1 MDAAKLV
8 RPPVLDPQLSDRR
21 NATPKE
27 SAMQTPTSAALH
39 AQRQRGMARVS
50 LIIVVI
56 AAVLVGWGLYSRH
69 RASAALVKTTDAQI
83 AQPVQV
89 VKPKASTDDLVLL
102 LPGNVQALSEAPIYA
117 RTDGYLKRWLVDIGT
132 PVKAGQELA
141 EIDAPEVDQQLRAAQ
156 ADLVNSEANEKIAK
170 VTADRWRDLR
180 ESDSVSKQEADEK
193 IATADASAGTAN
205 AARAEVQRLKE
216 LTGYKKIVAPF
227 DGVITARSTDLG
239 QLIAAGSSGVELFR
253 IADMRSLRLYV
264 SVPQQY
270 AAVMKAGLTADVR
283 FPDRPGTPITAT
295 VARTSGALDANSRTL
310 LAELK
315 VDNANGQLLPGA
327 YAEVRFKIPAQ
338 TGGTALL
345 LPSNTLLFNAS
356 GTRVGVVGAD
366 QKVAMKSVH
375 LGRDLGT
382 QIEIVDGLSA
392 DDQVI
397 IAPSDSL
404 TDGIQVRVVQPDAKP
419 DAAPAPAAAKS

>member
-1 MDAAKLV
+1 
-8 RPPVLDPQLSDRR
+8 
-21 NATPKE
+21 
-27 SAMQTPTSAALH
+27 MQTTTSAALH

-50 LIIVVI
+50 LIIIVI
-56 AAVLVGWGLYSRH
+56 AAVLVGWGLLSRH

-89 VKPKASTDDLVLL
+89 VSPAASGGELDLL
-102 LPGNVQALSEAPIYA
+102 LPGNVQAQSEAPIYA

-141 EIDAPEVDQQLRAAQ
+141 EVDAPELDQQLRAAQ
-156 ADLVNSEANEKIAK
+156 ADLVSAEANEEIAR
-170 VTADRWRDLR
+170 VTAERWRDLR

-193 IATADASAGTAN
+193 IAAAAASAASLN

-239 QLIAAGSSGVELFR
+239 RLIGSGSSGGELFR

-270 AAVMKAGLTADVR
+270 AAVMKPGLNAEVR
-283 FPDRPGTPITAT
+283 FPDRPGTPVTAT
-295 VARTSGALDANSRTL
+295 VARTSGALDATSRTL

-315 VDNANGQLLPGA
+315 VENADGLLLPGA
-327 YAEVRFKIPAQ
+327 YAEVRFKIPPQ
-338 TGGTALL
+338 SGSTALL
-345 LPSNTLLFNAS
+345 LPSNTLLFNGS
-356 GTRVGVVGAD
+356 GLRVATVGSD
-366 QKVAMKSVH
+366 QKVVMKSVR

-382 QIEIVDGLSA
+382 QIEIVDGLASG
-392 DDQVI
+392 DRVVV
-397 IAPSDSL
+397 APSDSMS
-404 TDGIQVRVVQPDAKP
+404 DGMQVRIVQPDTQPDTAK
-419 DAAPAPAAAKS
+419 PAAAKS